1 MISYFFINFLKNK
14 LVKNISNKGGRN
26 FLGRICIRGLGGGVK
41 KNYRFLDLYR
51 RLNLKGFLYK
61 KIKDPFRN
69 CKIGVFLYSN
79 GLSSFML
86 LQKDLKL
93 YSFIYSGSFYQFKN
107 EAIKN
112 GFSLPIK
119 YMPLFTT
126 LSNIEKKPFEGGLI
140 SRSANTGSLL
150 ISKDDFY
157 GFLKLNS
164 GWQIKIPIN
173 SMTSMGPI
181 TDSYICHMSV
191 KKAGNNRNLG
201 YKPKVRGVAMNPCD
215 HPHGGG
221 NGKKSKPMLPTNA
234 WKSIFKWRHTKNT
247 KKDNLKRRIYKTLKQ
262 YKSKK

>member
-1 MISYFFINFLKNK
+1 MISYFFINFLKKK
-14 LVKNISNKGGRN
+14 LVKNISKKGGRN
-26 FLGRICIRGLGGGVK
+26 FLGRICIRGLGGGKK
-41 KNYRFLDLYR
+41 KNYRFLDLFR
-51 RLNLKGFLYK
+51 RINLKCLLLK
-61 KIKDPFRN
+61 KIKDTFRN
-69 CKIGVFLYSN
+69 SKIGLFLYSN
-79 GLSSFML
+79 GLSNFML

-93 YSFIYSGSFYQFKN
+93 YSFIYCGTFYKFKN
-107 EAIKN
+107 EPIKN

-126 LSNIEKKPFEGGLI
+126 LSNIEIKPFTGGLI

-150 ISKDDFY
+150 VSKDHFY
-157 GFLKLNS
+157 GFFKLNS

-181 TDSYICHMSV
+181 TDSYICHMSI

-201 YKPKVRGVAMNPCD
+201 YKSKVRGVAMNPCD

-234 WKSIFKWRHTKNT
+234 WKSIFKWKHTKNT
-247 KKDNLKRRIYKTLKQ
+247 KIDNLKRRIYKS
-262 YKSKK
+262 SK